1 MVSNMEIF
9 EAASKS
15 IIDQDIDKAVEIAK
29 SALSQ
34 GVNPLELIEKGF
46 TDGIRKAGELFDRGQ
61 LFLPELMTCA
71 DAMKAATDILSD
83 AIPAESRNKSI
94 KCVIATVEG
103 DIHDIGK
110 GLVVSLFTVNGMEV
124 HDLGAE
130 VPADVII
137 DKAIEIDADII
148 GTSALLNTT
157 MKQMKKLE
165 DELRERGLKDRFKT
179 IIGGAPV
186 TERYAKRIGADAYAE
201 NAMDGVNKVFQLM
214 KYK

>member
-1 MVSNMEIF
+1 VSNIEVF
-9 EAASKS
+9 QAASKS
-15 IIDQDIDKAVEIAK
+15 IIDQEPDKAVEIAK
-29 SALSQ
+29 AALAQ
-34 GVNPLELIEKGF
+34 GIDPLELIEKGF
-46 TDGIRKAGELFDRGQ
+46 TDGIRQAGELFDRGQ

-71 DAMKAATDILSD
+71 EAMKAATDILSS
-83 AIPAESRNKSI
+83 AIPAESRSKSI

-124 HDLGAE
+124 YDLGAE
-130 VPADVII
+130 IPVDVII
-137 DKAIEIDADII
+137 DKAIEVDADII

-157 MKQMKKLE
+157 MKQMRKLE
-165 DELRERGLKDRFKT
+165 DELIERGLKDKFKT

-186 TERYAKRIGADAYAE
+186 TERYANKIGADAYAE

-214 KYK
+214 RA